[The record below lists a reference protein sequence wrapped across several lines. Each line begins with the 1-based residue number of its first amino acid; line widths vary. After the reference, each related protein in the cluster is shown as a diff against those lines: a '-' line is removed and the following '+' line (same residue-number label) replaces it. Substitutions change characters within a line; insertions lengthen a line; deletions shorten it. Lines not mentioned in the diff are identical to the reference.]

1 LRISFG
7 KSLFTLGTTLLL
19 ASISSVAGA
28 VRAVARDPR
37 GAAGADWSAVLGAA
51 QHQFGAGN
59 YGSAIAALRSVISQ
73 NPASAEAFYW
83 LGRCYFEIHDYDNA
97 ISHGEKS
104 VSLEPNNSVFKQWLG
119 RAYGAKADRDKSFF
133 AARKAKKQFEEAVE
147 VDPSNVDARRDLELF
162 CIRAPWIV
170 GGNTDEARAQAEA
183 VAKIDAEQ
191 GFMARGMYDE
201 QVAKRLDL
209 AENDYRQALAAKPR
223 QMDDYFDVAAFFERR
238 NKLADMMAT
247 LDTAAQVAANDPR
260 LMIFRA
266 EAMILSGSNLRG
278 AEEYLKS
285 YLASTPDRSDWP
297 PHSAAREWLGRLY
310 EAEGKRAE
318 AAEQYRASL
327 ELDPRRKTA
336 RERLDGLE
344 KFAR

>member
-1 LRISFG
+1 LRLSFR
-7 KSLFTLGTTLLL
+7 KPLVALGTTLLL
-19 ASISSVAGA
+19 ATISSLVDRA
-28 VRAVARDPR
+28 RAVAGVTRDS
-37 GAAGADWSAVLGAA
+37 AGADWSALLEAA
-51 QHQFGAGN
+51 EHQFGRGN
-59 YGSAIAALRSVISQ
+59 YASAIAALRSVISQ
-73 NPASAEAFYW
+73 NPLSAEAFYW

-119 RAYGAKADRDKSFF
+119 RSYGAKADRDKSFF
-133 AARKAKKQFEEAVE
+133 AARKAKKQFEEAVGA
-147 VDPSNVDARRDLELF
+147 DPSNVDARRDLEQF
-162 CIRAPWIV
+162 CLEAPWIV
-170 GGNTDEARAQAEA
+170 GGSNDEAHAQAVA
-183 VAKIDAEQ
+183 IAKIDPEQ
-191 GFMARGMYDE
+191 GFMASGMFDE
-201 QVAKRLDL
+201 QALNRPDL
-209 AENDYRQALAAKPR
+209 AENDYRQALSAKPR

-247 LDTAAQVAANDPR
+247 LDTAARINANDPR

-266 EAMILSGSNLRG
+266 EAMVMSGSDLRD

-285 YLASTPDRSDWP
+285 YLASTPNRSDWP
-297 PHSAAREWLGRLY
+297 PHAAAREWLGRLY
-310 EAEGKRAE
+310 EAQGKRAE

-336 RERLDGLE
+336 RERLDSLE